1 MLYQW
6 LQHPESFNLL
16 EAVIVLVALMIV
28 IAIHEFSH
36 ALASYSLGDH
46 TAEHEGRLTLN
57 PLSHLDIVGSLMLLF
72 VGFGWGK
79 PVPFNPYNLRWRK
92 WGSAAVA
99 LAGPVSNFVTAAIFT
114 FILRLVVGHVSD
126 TSYLI
131 TFLIFLII
139 YSLLLG
145 VFNLLPIP
153 PLDGSKILLT
163 LLPVKYEYIGIW
175 LQKNGFLTLIILL
188 IVLDLAQIPL
198 FAIVVNFI
206 LIQVLGLPAILG

>member
-1 MLYQW
+1 MLSQ
-6 LQHPESFNLL
+6 LFTNPESFNLISV
-16 EAVIVLVALMIV
+16 VITLLALVIV

-46 TAEHEGRLTLN
+46 TAEQEGRLTLN
-57 PLSHLDIVGSLMLLF
+57 PLAHLDLVGSLLLLF

-99 LAGPVSNFVTAAIFT
+99 VAGPVSNFVTAIIFT
-114 FILRLVVGHVSD
+114 LILRVVIGSVSE
-126 TSYLI
+126 TSYLL
-131 TFLIFLII
+131 TFLIYLII

-153 PLDGSKILLT
+153 PLDGSKILFA
-163 LLPVKYEYIGIW
+163 LLPLKYEYIALW
-175 LQKNGFLTLIILL
+175 LQKNGFFLLIGLLIILEL
-188 IVLDLAQIPL
+188 TNIPIFSLA
-198 FAIVVNFI
+198 VNFC
-206 LIQVLGLPAILG
+206 LRLLGLPAFLG